1 MLMMVVDLQCSMVVV
16 AISGNNV
23 RSSGD
28 HLDDRRMAQQSLAI
42 LTMKMTVGDDGGV
55 GDSG

>member
-1 MLMMVVDLQCSMVVV
+1 MMVVDLQCSMVVV

-28 HLDDRRMAQQSLAI
+28 HLDDRHWRMAQQSLAI

>member
-1 MLMMVVDLQCSMVVV
+1 MMVVDLQCSMVVV